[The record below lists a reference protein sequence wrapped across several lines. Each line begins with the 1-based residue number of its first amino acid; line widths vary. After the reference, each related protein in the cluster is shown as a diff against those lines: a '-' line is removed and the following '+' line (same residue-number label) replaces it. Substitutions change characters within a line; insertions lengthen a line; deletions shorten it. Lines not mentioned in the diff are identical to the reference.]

1 MWGAHEADGR
11 ISAKNAVKIRAAL
24 RTSVN
29 AELVYDGYQAT
40 QPITTDFPAQDRARA
55 RAWVMMNI
63 RLNNEALRLALLRLY
78 AEAWV
83 TGDLVGRE
91 EIAIEQEDSK
101 KSLDI
106 TKADDIAII
115 DWSKWNP
122 GDAAAAMLIDPP
134 QAFQNL
140 VNNSGSLIRGL
151 DKTGYDLVGT
161 ALADSIRLGYSP
173 RRAAKLINETI
184 GNPAR
189 ALTIAVTESSRVM
202 NASALNRYKEA
213 GLTKV
218 QWATVLSV
226 AGGGSACEKC
236 AANDGQIV
244 ELGAS
249 FNSGNSQ
256 PPAHP
261 HCRCNLR
268 PVVPDYEDI
277 SVDEQG
283 VARINPPAVNEAGVT
298 DTMPKKNDKQLFE
311 DITAEREVIRQQL
324 LSVRQGTLSLR
335 EEVVD
340 ELNEKL
346 KEITVRWEKAY
357 NKSSASALTEYISF
371 DDLEKISKITKDT
384 REDKMLVALREK
396 LGFNGKPKLVSK
408 EELDNLVDQ
417 GWTKTFRGLEDS
429 SEGLKTLTAQDAIE
443 AFKTGEHY
451 GGIGYMGNGTYSST
465 IYETAFNEYAGK
477 KADNVMTMAI
487 DPKAK
492 IINSKELMLMYKEDV
507 ENLVGGVPVIGEVV
521 IDVGRY
527 AVTKGYD
534 VISLFLGDSRITGAP
549 ETYQIILNRTVVA
562 VVK

>member
-40 QPITTDFPAQDRARA
+40 QPIATDFPAQDRARA

-91 EIAIEQEDSK
+91 EISTAQEDSK

-122 GDAAAAMLIDPP
+122 GDAAAAMLLDPP
-134 QAFQNL
+134 KAFQNL

-202 NASALNRYKEA
+202 NASALNRYQEA
-213 GLTKV
+213 GLTQV

-283 VARINPPAVNEAGVT
+283 VARINPPAVNEAGVADIMVQPLEPMPYKWNPSYRYADGKLPTKDFYEALDTFENVAKAPISISVDKSALKSIVEQGQMKSIGEVRKRAGSDMSITTNYRKARIRIENEVWGVPKEVPQPIYGYLDTNFNGHRPRVSAYGDVKITLKESVAGRTTMTAGDSLDSGLIPIPLT
-298 DTMPKKNDKQLFE
+298 DAIEANLGN
-311 DITAEREVIRQQL
+311 R
-324 LSVRQGTLSLR
+324 TLSAAVNNPSGGFGGA
-335 EEVVD
+335 ESIGYFEVQVHGGVSLVD
-340 ELNEKL
+340 
-346 KEITVRWEKAY
+346 I
-357 NKSSASALTEYISF
+357 KSVDVSL
-371 DDLEKISKITKDT
+371 SKITKQVY
-384 REDKMLVALREK
+384 KSLVA
-396 LGFNGKPKLVSK
+396 
-408 EELDNLVDQ
+408 Q
-417 GWTKTFRGLEDS
+417 G
-429 SEGLKTLTAQDAIE
+429 IE
-443 AFKTGEHY
+443 V
-451 GGIGYMGNGTYSST
+451 IGY
-465 IYETAFNEYAGK
+465 
-477 KADNVMTMAI
+477 
-487 DPKAK
+487 
-492 IINSKELMLMYKEDV
+492 
-507 ENLVGGVPVIGEVV
+507 VG
-521 IDVGRY
+521 
-527 AVTKGYD
+527 
-534 VISLFLGDSRITGAP
+534 
-549 ETYQIILNRTVVA
+549 
-562 VVK
+562 